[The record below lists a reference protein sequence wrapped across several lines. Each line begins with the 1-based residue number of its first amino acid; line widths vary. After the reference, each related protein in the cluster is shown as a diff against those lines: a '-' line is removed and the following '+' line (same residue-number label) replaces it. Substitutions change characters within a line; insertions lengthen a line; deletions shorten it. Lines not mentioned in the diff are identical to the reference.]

1 MGSEAVLLHTVP
13 YLSFSDYSLSPVS
26 CSLMLELQCLPR
38 HQYLMKNLKIPL
50 EASLPRLA
58 LSTPGQEDLT
68 LF

>member
-1 MGSEAVLLHTVP
+1 MGSEAMLLHTVP

-50 EASLPRLA
+50 EASLPHLA